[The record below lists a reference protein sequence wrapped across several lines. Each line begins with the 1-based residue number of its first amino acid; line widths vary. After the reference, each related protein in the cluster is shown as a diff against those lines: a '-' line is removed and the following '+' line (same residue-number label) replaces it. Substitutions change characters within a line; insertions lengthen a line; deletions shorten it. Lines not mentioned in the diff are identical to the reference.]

1 MHPLIRW
8 LLRPALRRVLPRS
21 GPGYMMIFLLLAD
34 PTHTNYSRVRVTGGG
49 IQCEVLSAHL
59 TGAVVRAIGCGV
71 ERLMFG
77 LIKTSSPWIKFRSAD
92 SSSTNAVNFSSART
106 TKRFPSLRCAS
117 ATKIVRPSESKAET
131 QPQPQPA
138 LLRLSAMISQYRD
151 GLCLFCSPRGNHRM
165 MLPLYFAFLMKRAT

>member
-1 MHPLIRW
+1 MCARTFISFAKC
-8 LLRPALRRVLPRS
+8 LLPALKAKA
-21 GPGYMMIFLLLAD
+21 F
-34 PTHTNYSRVRVTGGG
+34 
-49 IQCEVLSAHL
+49 CEKLSPACQDSKPQH
-59 TGAVVRAIGCGV
+59 RI
-71 ERLMFG
+71 
-77 LIKTSSPWIKFRSAD
+77 AD

-165 MLPLYFAFLMKRAT
+165 MLPLYFAFL